1 MKNIKLIYALIAIAV
16 FGFSSCNDV
25 LDVQAT
31 DAFAEDLI
39 YNETE
44 QLERLVYTVYNS
56 TESWGANKRQ
66 WWARRFNMEVGSYEA
81 IFNFKLLDQFRLR
94 AGMTPGTV
102 GMLNGKWDNYWDY
115 VRLANEFLD
124 KVDDSPAMEKDPENV
139 KILKAE
145 MRFLRANLYAKLIRF
160 YGGVP
165 ILENALGLD
174 DDFALVRNSYEECVD
189 FIVTELDAVAAV
201 LPETRP
207 GSEFGRATK
216 LAALAVKSRTLLYA
230 ASQLHDPAFAPSND
244 PLYTYSK
251 PTKWQDAADAAK
263 AIIDLVGARDLI
275 AVADAKEY
283 QNLFLSPNDDI
294 LFARP
299 YSSLYYDF
307 GTDANSLP
315 DQTMSPSGYSGWALA
330 APTHNFTLQ
339 FNMADG
345 TTTNDASFD
354 PANPNANREMR
365 YYADLNYNGA
375 EFRGRKVEYFLSD
388 DTSVNPHG
396 LDSEQGLGNQQ
407 HSSKTGYNI
416 RKFQDEGIGTLNAEG
431 LVDGLTG
438 ISPERPY
445 ILYRLAEVYLN
456 YAEAQ
461 YHLNDEGT
469 ARTFLNKVSSRALQP
484 AITASGTDLLEAIKR
499 ERRIELCF
507 EGHNFFD
514 ERRWMNESHLGF
526 DVKGLRWTKAADGT
540 ETSEEVSVVERPWM
554 TQHYYLPI
562 PASEVEKAPTMV
574 QNFGY

>member
-1 MKNIKLIYALIAIAV
+1 MKNLKLIYTFIAIGL
-16 FGFSSCNDV
+16 FCLSSCNDV
-25 LDVQAT
+25 LDVEAR

-39 YNETE
+39 YNDPE

-56 TESWGANKRQ
+56 TESWGVNKRQ
-66 WWARRFNMEVGSYEA
+66 WWGRRFNLEVGSYEA

-124 KVDDSPAMEKDPENV
+124 KVDDSQAMQKDPEKV
-139 KILKAE
+139 AVLKAE
-145 MRFLRANLYAKLIRF
+145 MRFLRANIYSKLIRF

-189 FIVTELDAVAAV
+189 FIVTELDDVAAV

-230 ASQLHDPAFAPSND
+230 ASKLHDPAFAPSND

-263 AIIDLVGARDLI
+263 AVIDLVGARDLI
-275 AVADAKEY
+275 AVANAEEY
-283 QNLFLSPNDDI
+283 QKLFLSPNEDI

-299 YSSLYYDF
+299 YSALYYDF

-315 DQTMSPSGYSGWALA
+315 DQTFSPSGYSGWALA
-330 APTHNFTLQ
+330 APTHNFALQ

-345 TTTNDASFD
+345 STTNDASFD
-354 PANPNANREMR
+354 PANPNINREMR

-375 EFRGRKVEYFLSD
+375 EFRGRKVQYYLSD
-388 DTSVNPHG
+388 DTGTHPHG

-416 RKFQDEGIGTLNAEG
+416 RKFQDESIGTLNAEG

-445 ILYRLAEVYLN
+445 ILYRLAEIYLN

-461 YHLNDEGT
+461 YHLGDEAT
-469 ARTFLNKVSSRALQP
+469 ARTFVNKISSRALQP
-484 AITASGTDLLEAIKR
+484 DITATGTDLLEAIKR

-514 ERRWMNESHLGF
+514 ERRWMNEDHLGF
-526 DVKGLRWTKAADGT
+526 DVKGLRWTKTTDGS
-540 ETSEEVSVVERPWM
+540 EISEEVTVVERPWM
-554 TQHYYLPI
+554 AQHYYLPI
-562 PASEVEKAPTMV
+562 PATEVEKAPTMV

>member
-1 MKNIKLIYALIAIAV
+1 MKNLKLIYALLTIAV
-16 FGFSSCNDV
+16 FSLSSCNDV
-25 LDVQAT
+25 LDVEAR

-39 YNETE
+39 YNDPE

-56 TESWGANKRQ
+56 TESWGVNKRQ
-66 WWARRFNMEVGSYEA
+66 WWGRRFNLEVGSYEA

-124 KVDDSPAMEKDPENV
+124 KVDDSAAMEKDPETV
-139 KILKAE
+139 TLLKAE
-145 MRFLRANLYAKLIRF
+145 MRFLRANIYSKLIRF

-174 DDFALVRNSYEECVD
+174 DDFALTRNSYEECVD
-189 FIVTELDAVAAV
+189 FIVSELNDVATV

-207 GSEFGRATK
+207 GGEFGRATK

-230 ASQLHDPAFAPSND
+230 ASKLHDPAFAPSND
-244 PLYTYSK
+244 PLYVYTK
-251 PTKWQDAADAAK
+251 PNKWQDAADAAK
-263 AIIDLVGARDLI
+263 AIIDIVGARDLI
-275 AVADAKEY
+275 AVANAKEY
-283 QNLFLSPNDDI
+283 QNLFLSPNNDI

-299 YSSLYYDF
+299 YSALYYDF
-307 GTDANSLP
+307 GTDTNSLP
-315 DQTMSPSGYSGWALA
+315 DQTFSPSGYSGWALA
-330 APTHNFTLQ
+330 APTHNFALQ

-345 TTTNDASFD
+345 TTTNDAGFD
-354 PANPNANREMR
+354 PNNPNDGREMR

-375 EFRGRKVEYFLSD
+375 EFRGRKVQYFLSED
-388 DTSVNPHG
+388 VTANPHG
-396 LDSEQGLGNQQ
+396 LDSPEGLGNKQ

-416 RKFQDEGIGTLNAEG
+416 RKFQDESVGTLNEEG
-431 LVDGLTG
+431 MIDGLTG

-461 YHLNDEGT
+461 YHLGNEGVAT
-469 ARTFLNKVSSRALQP
+469 TYLNKVSSRALQP
-484 AITASGTDLLEAIKR
+484 AITATGNDLLESIKR

-514 ERRWMNESHLGF
+514 ERRWMNEDHLGF
-526 DVKGLRWTKAADGT
+526 DVKGLQWTKATDGT
-540 ETSEEVSVVERPWM
+540 ETSQEVTVVERPWL
-554 TQHYYLPI
+554 TQHYYLPL
-562 PASEVEKAPTMV
+562 PASEVEKAPTMS